1 MTLILGVNMITKQ
14 MNPFFS
20 PSLKALSVGIFYF
33 LFQDLQ
39 NSIPR
44 GSPLTYVLVCKI
56 YIYMPEI
63 AL

>member
-1 MTLILGVNMITKQ
+1 MITKQ

-20 PSLKALSVGIFYF
+20 PSLKALSVGIFSF
-33 LFQDLQ
+33 LFQDPQ